1 MQIEMRLASPPPLF
15 ALTIRPG
22 SSVCG
27 LRCAHVCNYRTHR
40 CKLHGR
46 LWQQA
51 RKSEIDALT
60 CIKPRL
66 QPALPENRASD
77 HANNRQKLTKLMLN
91 SDRLLSNIVLSYLRN
106 WGHRRTY
113 WGGGELPILAFFH
126 YLPPI
131 LPLQFIISKDGN
143 CGLNYEHSVSEG
155 IAVIRL
161 IEHIL
166 KYMWVTLFFIVDS
179 FRFFLLFFQKKR
191 SDKGLML
198 IEARKGLV
206 LKLGKKSLES
216 LSWRKILLQRL
227 LGNDKITSCYLN
239 SNPTLGWKYWMGV
252 VEFSKNSCL

>member
-1 MQIEMRLASPPPLF
+1 MQIEMRLPPPPLLF

-22 SSVCG
+22 SRVCG

-77 HANNRQKLTKLMLN
+77 HANNRQKVMLN

-113 WGGGELPILAFFH
+113 WGGGGQLPILAFFRH
-126 YLPPI
+126 LPLI

-166 KYMWVTLFFIVDS
+166 KYMWVTLFSSSILFVS
-179 FRFFLLFFQKKR
+179 FLFCKKKTWC
-191 SDKGLML
+191 SLKQEESSLAEK
-198 IEARKGLV
+198 IFRKFE
-206 LKLGKKSLES
+206 LKKYCAT
-216 LSWRKILLQRL
+216 KIFGER
-227 LGNDKITSCYLN
+227 
-239 SNPTLGWKYWMGV
+239 
-252 VEFSKNSCL
+252 